1 MYFFLAFFWYKYYI
15 SILQIQIC
23 IILFD
28 VPPLKHTK
36 YNNLEYRV
44 WVQCDTAN
52 NSVNWVTI
60 RLPILRN
67 NLHSCTIRLEIY
79 PRTASCL
86 CHKSCKSVFVLWL
99 CDGGQHRRLLGD
111 FFVN

>member
-44 WVQCDTAN
+44 WVQCSTAHN
-52 NSVNWVTI
+52 CYLQSMIALRYTSVN
-60 RLPILRN
+60 RDLSYLMQRYCSMP
-67 NLHSCTIRLEIY
+67 S
-79 PRTASCL
+79 
-86 CHKSCKSVFVLWL
+86 
-99 CDGGQHRRLLGD
+99 
-111 FFVN
+111 

>member
-1 MYFFLAFFWYKYYI
+1 MYYFLAFFWYKYYI

-44 WVQCDTAN
+44 WVQWTLQ
-52 NSVNWVTI
+52 I
-60 RLPILRN
+60 I
-67 NLHSCTIRLEIY
+67 
-79 PRTASCL
+79 
-86 CHKSCKSVFVLWL
+86 
-99 CDGGQHRRLLGD
+99 GD
-111 FFVN
+111 IKRSF